1 MLDQPPMSKERLYW
15 TSQFIGWFIYVLL
28 MWILNRLDGK
38 ELNIYFYGNLVTTF
52 VLGVLISHGY
62 REVIIKLNWLRLKI
76 IALIPRVIVA
86 SAICGLIYFFV
97 HSLISDV
104 IISGQQPT
112 FQPLVVLQ
120 ATLNLSV
127 NFVMWSLLYFLFHFI
142 QNYRK
147 EEIKNLQW
155 QALSTEVEL
164 NKLKSQ
170 LNPHFIFNS
179 MNSIRALVDENP
191 SKSKDSITQL
201 SNILRSSLLMGRKK
215 VIPLSEEI
223 QLVKDYLGLEKTRF
237 EERLKIHFEID
248 EQSLDHKI
256 PPMILQTLV
265 ENGIKHGISKL
276 AEGGELKVCT
286 QKRELDLYISIENNG
301 EFNKGKENELGFGL
315 LNSQQRL
322 KLLYGN
328 RGSLTITNTEK
339 GTVLAELIIPNET
352 IQFKIAAP
360 NLLTNYTK

>member
-1 MLDQPPMSKERLYW
+1 
-15 TSQFIGWFIYVLL
+15 
-28 MWILNRLDGK
+28 
-38 ELNIYFYGNLVTTF
+38 
-52 VLGVLISHGY
+52 
-62 REVIIKLNWLRLKI
+62 
-76 IALIPRVIVA
+76 
-86 SAICGLIYFFV
+86 V
-97 HSLISDV
+97 HTLISDI
-104 IISGQQPT
+104 IISGQQPS

-120 ATLNLSV
+120 TTLNLSV

-237 EERLKIHFEID
+237 EERLKINFKID
-248 EQSLDHKI
+248 EETLEHRI

-276 AEGGELKVCT
+276 AKGGELTVCA
-286 QKRELDLYISIENNG
+286 QKREADLYLSIENS
-301 EFNKGKENELGFGL
+301 GKFQKSREKESGFGL
-315 LNSQQRL
+315 LNSEQRL
-322 KLLYGN
+322 KLLYGD
-328 RGSLTITNTEK
+328 RGSLTINNTAK
-339 GTVLAELIIPNET
+339 GTVLAELVIPDET
-352 IQFKIAAP
+352 RKFKIDSP
-360 NLLTNYTK
+360 NILNDNKDESNNS

>member
-1 MLDQPPMSKERLYW
+1 MVIQSPMSKERLYW
-15 TSQFIGWFIYVLL
+15 TSQFIGWFTYVLL

-38 ELNIYFYGNLVTTF
+38 LMNLYFYGNLVTTF

-62 REVIIKLNWLRLKI
+62 RELIIKLNWLRLKI
-76 IALIPRVIVA
+76 ILLIPRVILA
-86 SAICGLIYFFV
+86 SAICGLIYFFI
-97 HSLISDV
+97 HSLISEV
-104 IISGQQPT
+104 IISGTQPN
-112 FQPLVVLQ
+112 FEPLVVLQ
-120 ATLNLSV
+120 TTLNLSV

-155 QALSTEVEL
+155 QALSNEVEL

-191 SKSKDSITQL
+191 TKSKDSITQL

-215 VIPLSEEI
+215 VISFSEEI

-237 EERLKIHFEID
+237 EERLKIDFRID
-248 EQSLDHKI
+248 EKVYDHKI

-276 AEGGELKVCT
+276 EEGGTLTILAE
-286 QKRELDLYISIENNG
+286 KRASDLYISIENS
-301 EFNKGKENELGFGL
+301 GKMSGQERQEKGFGL

-322 KLLYGN
+322 KLLYGE
-328 RGSLTITNTEK
+328 RASFVIGNTAHNS
-339 GTVLAELIIPNET
+339 VLAELVIPEKT
-352 IQFKIAAP
+352 RVFKIDTD
-360 NLLTNYTK
+360 LTNKLK

>member
-1 MLDQPPMSKERLYW
+1 MNQAFMSKERLYW
-15 TSQFIGWFIYVLL
+15 TSQFIGWFIYILL
-28 MWILNRLDGK
+28 MWLLNRLDGK
-38 ELNIYFYGNLVTTF
+38 LLNLYFYGNLVTTF

-62 REVIIKLNWLRLKI
+62 RAIIIKLNWLRLKI
-76 IALIPRVIVA
+76 IALIPRVIFA
-86 SAICGLIYFFV
+86 SAICGLVYFFF
-97 HSLISDV
+97 HTLISDFV
-104 IISGQQPT
+104 IMRRHIS
-112 FQPLVVLQ
+112 FEPLVVLQ
-120 ATLNLSV
+120 TTLNLSV
-127 NFVMWSLLYFLFHFI
+127 NFVLWSLLYFLFHFI

-155 QALSTEVEL
+155 QALSNEVEL

-237 EERLKIHFEID
+237 EERLNIHLEIED
-248 EQSLDHKI
+248 SALGHKL

-276 AEGGELKVCT
+276 ADGGELIIQAK
-286 QKRELDLYISIENNG
+286 KKGNDLFLSIENSG
-301 EFNKGKENELGFGL
+301 KMQKEEKKENGFGL
-315 LNSQQRL
+315 VNSQQRL
-322 KLLYGN
+322 KLLYGDRSSLVIKNTN
-328 RGSLTITNTEK
+328 RN
-339 GTVLAELIIPNET
+339 TVLAEVIIPEK
-352 IQFKIAAP
+352 IRIFKVDESVSL
-360 NLLTNYTK
+360 NLF